1 MLISSENDAINPP
14 NLVANIVVAFAGT
27 ALGRVLGYGVLP
39 ALIVAGDT
47 RSESVRV
54 APTKIF
60 MCVMFAL
67 QIMALLAWFVR
78 FVSQR
83 LRERQQKGSGG
94 QLSPAGANSPPE
106 REG

>member
-39 ALIVAGDT
+39 ALIAAGDT
-47 RSESVRV
+47 RSVRV

-67 QIMALLAWFVR
+67 QMMALLAWFVR

-83 LRERQQKGSGG
+83 LRERQQKGSER
-94 QLSPAGANSPPE
+94 QLSPAGANSLPE